1 MTVYKATNEDMSC
14 TRGDGNF
21 RYVLG
26 KPAVAEA
33 SGCGRTGLHACEYVI
48 DCTEYYGLGFGNRF
62 FEAAAEGDIAE
73 DGRDTRIA
81 CTRLTLTQELDNRGI
96 ARAAMFYMISHPKR
110 SGWERKT
117 HMIDIDGHAAQISI
131 RDGIA
136 IARGK
141 HPQVRGCRGAH
152 LGLIVEQEGR
162 ITAAKLFTVDG
173 EVIKPGLWY
182 TVERLAR
189 TEKEAA
195 G

>member
-1 MTVYKATNEDMSC
+1 MIVYKATNEDMSC
-14 TRGDGNF
+14 TKGAGNF
-21 RYVLG
+21 RYALH
-26 KPAVAEA
+26 EA
-33 SGCGRTGLHACEYVI
+33 ATAGASKCANVGLHACEYVI
-48 DCTEYYGLGFGNRF
+48 DCMKYYGLGAGNRY
-62 FEAAAEGDIAE
+62 FEALAEGDIAE
-73 DGRDTRIA
+73 DGQDTRIA

-96 ARAAMFYMISHPKR
+96 ARAAMLYMVSHPKR
-110 SGWERKT
+110 SGWERKA

-162 ITAAKLFTVDG
+162 ITAAKLVTVDG
-173 EVIKPGLWY
+173 EIIKPGAWY
-182 TVERLAR
+182 TVERLAQIA
-189 TEKEAA
+189 KEAA